1 MIRFNKYFCIFLI
14 LLLPI
19 TTYAKLTGEIIIRHP
34 SRNFGELWVTTIEN
48 PRQARWIAQQN
59 DEIEGL
65 SVQKDGDL
73 IATLMSDQPFK
84 TDVFVIK
91 KGERKGR
98 NLTNSKYEI
107 INDLSVSVK
116 GDIVFT
122 NIFDAP
128 QEIIGIYLISN
139 SESKKEPPIIKMIK
153 KVDAFSV
160 DFSPDGKL
168 VAYDNRDGIFT
179 VDIRTGRINKIM
191 ETGYRPHFA
200 PNTKK
205 LAYVD
210 MVGWI
215 ATHINIISLNNPNHK
230 TRIELVEHKRF
241 INIQWSP
248 DGQYITYT
256 VEDHEGHY
264 HIYAAPI
271 DGGKQE
277 EVLDVFDGWYVIF
290 DWTETTLSVDPSDKI
305 TTTWGHLKID
315 LNVK

>member
-1 MIRFNKYFCIFLI
+1 MIRYYKYLIFLMI
-14 LLLPI
+14 FLLPM
-19 TTYAKLTGEIIIRHP
+19 TTNAELTGEIIIRHP

-48 PRQARWIAQQN
+48 PRRARWIAQQK

-65 SVQKDGDL
+65 SVQKNGDL

-98 NLTNSKYEI
+98 NLTNSAYEI

-139 SESKKEPPIIKMIK
+139 NEIKKAQPIIKMLK
-153 KVDAFSV
+153 NVDAFSV

-179 VDIRTGRINKIM
+179 IDIRTGRIKKIM

-200 PNTKK
+200 PNTRK
-205 LAYVD
+205 LAYFD
-210 MVGWI
+210 AVGWI

-230 TRIELVEHKRF
+230 TRIEVVDHKRF

-248 DGQYITYT
+248 DGKYITYT
-256 VEDHEGHY
+256 VEDDEGHY

-271 DGGKQE
+271 DGGKHE
-277 EVLDVFDGWYVIF
+277 EVLDIFAGWYVIF
-290 DWTETTLSVDPSDKI
+290 DWTEATLSVEPSNKI
-305 TTTWGHLKID
+305 TTTWGHLKTD
-315 LNVK
+315 LDVE